1 MARRPGGNCFG
12 GKIMCPWEKIYRDDT
27 EDGILGKEEGAPQD
41 RMSFS
46 VITKA
51 CVVACLSLD
60 HEC

>member
-1 MARRPGGNCFG
+1 MSLG
-12 GKIMCPWEKIYRDDT
+12 KIYRDDT

-51 CVVACLSLD
+51 CVVACLGLD